1 MNNNNNKTQQLFL
14 HRLQSYMHYLTP
26 RLPGRKERFQRQQ
39 WTALAHRLPFFFG
52 LCYLFTYPDFSPYII
67 QASLGPSMLPTI
79 QFVGDI
85 WLVETGAWRK
95 AWRKL
100 WKEESVVDISSYKIG
115 DLVLWTDPVTGR
127 VSCKRLIGVE
137 GDSVSRYGQ
146 FASLYIS
153 RKDLGIVWPSDAL
166 KRGLGEKDNLM
177 EGMKKLGGRQ
187 AALGCTLV
195 VPSGTVWLEGDCPL
209 FSVDSRH
216 YGPIDTSSISGR
228 LVFRLWPWYREEM
241 TGIENS
247 KFSSCWVNRTRPV
260 PYQAMETYLGKR
272 FGFYRIP
279 KLQNEP
285 MT

>member
-1 MNNNNNKTQQLFL
+1 M
-14 HRLQSYMHYLTP
+14 
-26 RLPGRKERFQRQQ
+26 
-39 WTALAHRLPFFFG
+39 
-52 LCYLFTYPDFSPYII
+52 
-67 QASLGPSMLPTI
+67 
-79 QFVGDI
+79 
-85 WLVETGAWRK
+85 
-95 AWRKL
+95 
-100 WKEESVVDISSYKIG
+100 
-115 DLVLWTDPVTGR
+115 
-127 VSCKRLIGVE
+127 E